1 MVFRVQRVHKAME
14 VHQESQ
20 AQMVH
25 QDQKDTQDLQEDQEK
40 VGITEDQDP
49 WDQLGPAV
57 QEVFLDLRVILAFQV
72 HLAQLA

>member
-20 AQMVH
+20 AQMVP

-40 VGITEDQDP
+40 VVIMEDQDP
-49 WDQLGPAV
+49 MDQVGPAV
-57 QEVFLDLRVILAFQV
+57 HQVFLDLRVILAFQA